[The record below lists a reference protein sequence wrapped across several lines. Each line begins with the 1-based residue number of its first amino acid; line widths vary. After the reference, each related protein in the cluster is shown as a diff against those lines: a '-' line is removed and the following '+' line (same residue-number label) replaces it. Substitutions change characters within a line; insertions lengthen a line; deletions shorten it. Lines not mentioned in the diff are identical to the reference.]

1 MNFRLTG
8 SRRNGVGGEAGRGVQ
23 LGALTAVAPQKLNKY
38 FHYPIHRNQPFDR
51 VFYEKIARFSQ
62 KLSKMHLSA
71 VLKSTMSL
79 YYIVTLK

>member
-1 MNFRLTG
+1 MLCQISADHLSVTVPSQDMNLRLTG
-8 SRRNGVGGEAGRGVQ
+8 SRGKGVGGEAGRGVQ

-62 KLSKMHLSA
+62 K
-71 VLKSTMSL
+71 
-79 YYIVTLK
+79 